1 MDNIIIYIALFFLM
15 LTLLA
20 GLIRFIKGPSIV
32 DRVVAFDSMT
42 ITSLV
47 VIGVIA
53 FLSNRAIYFD
63 VAVVYGLLSFLGVII
78 VAKYIQRGL

>member
-1 MDNIIIYIALFFLM
+1 MNNIIIYIALALMM
-15 LTLLA
+15 LTLIA

-53 FLSNRAIYFD
+53 LLSNRAIYFD
-63 VAVVYGLLSFLGVII
+63 VAVVYGFLSFLGVII
-78 VAKYIQRGL
+78 VAKYIQGGL

>member
-1 MDNIIIYIALFFLM
+1 MDSIIIYLSVSMLM

-20 GLIRFIKGPSIV
+20 GLIRFVKGPSIV

-53 FLSNRAIYFD
+53 LLTNRAIYID
-63 VAVVYGLLSFLGVII
+63 VAVVYGFLSFLGVII
-78 VAKYIQRGL
+78 IAKYIQGGL

>member
-1 MDNIIIYIALFFLM
+1 MDNLIVYISIVMLI

-20 GLIRFIKGPSIV
+20 GLIRFVKGPSIV

-53 FLSNRAIYFD
+53 FIANRAIYLD
-63 VAVVYGLLSFLGVII
+63 VAVVYGFLSFLGVII
-78 VAKYIQRGL
+78 VAKYIQGGL

>member
-1 MDNIIIYIALFFLM
+1 MNNIIIYIALTFLM
-15 LTLLA
+15 LAMIA

-53 FLSNRAIYFD
+53 YLSNRAIYFD

-78 VAKYIQRGL
+78 VAKYIQGGL

>member
-1 MDNIIIYIALFFLM
+1 MNNIIIYIALALMM
-15 LTLLA
+15 LTLIA
-20 GLIRFIKGPSIV
+20 GLIRFVKGPSIV

-53 FLSNRAIYFD
+53 LLSNRAIYFD
-63 VAVVYGLLSFLGVII
+63 VAVVYGFLSFLGVII
-78 VAKYIQRGL
+78 VAKYIQGGL

>member
-1 MDNIIIYIALFFLM
+1 MDSIIIYLSVSMLM

-20 GLIRFIKGPSIV
+20 GLIRFVKGPTIV

-53 FLSNRAIYFD
+53 LLTNRAIYID
-63 VAVVYGLLSFLGVII
+63 VAVVYGFLSFLGVII
-78 VAKYIQRGL
+78 VAKYIQGGL

>member
-1 MDNIIIYIALFFLM
+1 MDSIIIYLSVSMLM

-20 GLIRFIKGPSIV
+20 GLIRFVKGPSIV

-53 FLSNRAIYFD
+53 LLTNRAIYID
-63 VAVVYGLLSFLGVII
+63 VAVVYGFLSFLGVII
-78 VAKYIQRGL
+78 VAKYIQGGL

>member
-1 MDNIIIYIALFFLM
+1 MNNIIIYIALVLLM

-42 ITSLV
+42 VTSLV

-53 FLSNRAIYFD
+53 YLSNRAIYFD
-63 VAVVYGLLSFLGVII
+63 VAVVYGLLRIM
-78 VAKYIQRGL
+78 

>member
-1 MDNIIIYIALFFLM
+1 MNSIIIYIALSLLM
-15 LTLLA
+15 LTLVA

-42 ITSLV
+42 VTSLV

-53 FLSNRAIYFD
+53 LLSNRAIYFD
-63 VAVVYGLLSFLGVII
+63 VAVVYGFLSFLGVIV
-78 VAKYIQRGL
+78 VAKYIQGGL

>member
-1 MDNIIIYIALFFLM
+1 MNNIIIYIALFFLM

-20 GLIRFIKGPSIV
+20 GLIRFIKGPSLV

>member
-1 MDNIIIYIALFFLM
+1 MSNIIIYIALFFLM

-20 GLIRFIKGPSIV
+20 GLIRFIKGPSLV

>member
-1 MDNIIIYIALFFLM
+1 MNNIIIYIALFFLM

-20 GLIRFIKGPSIV
+20 GIYRFIKGPSLV

-53 FLSNRAIYFD
+53 LLSNRAIYFD

-78 VAKYIQRGL
+78 VAKYIQGGL

>member
-1 MDNIIIYIALFFLM
+1 MNNIIIYIALTFLM

-53 FLSNRAIYFD
+53 FISNRAIYLD
-63 VAVVYGLLSFLGVII
+63 VAVVYGFLSFLGVII
-78 VAKYIQRGL
+78 VAKYIQGGL